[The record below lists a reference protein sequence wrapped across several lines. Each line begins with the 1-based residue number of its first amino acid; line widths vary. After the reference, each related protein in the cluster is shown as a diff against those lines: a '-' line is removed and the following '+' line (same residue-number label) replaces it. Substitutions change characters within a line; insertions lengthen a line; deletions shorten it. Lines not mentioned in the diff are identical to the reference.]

1 MDEAEDFQDRIK
13 ISNSNTTALIEDLE
27 SVTRQLKH
35 ATKGLNK
42 MTSEFTSL
50 IMDIKRQL
58 HHNQERIITQTVI
71 ANITSLQNEPTLWNP
86 WNEWILL
93 DQTSTKLSI
102 GASSTSININH
113 IHTIRPHHM
122 EHHISTI
129 TSHKWLPPTT
139 SLHILWTSHLKMTP
153 SIFNCFPSFNK
164 S

>member
-1 MDEAEDFQDRIK
+1 
-13 ISNSNTTALIEDLE
+13 
-27 SVTRQLKH
+27 
-35 ATKGLNK
+35 

-93 DQTSTKLSI
+93 NQTSTKLSI

-164 S
+164 SSNKIASLKIEQFNICWITTERYLTNLNNYETF